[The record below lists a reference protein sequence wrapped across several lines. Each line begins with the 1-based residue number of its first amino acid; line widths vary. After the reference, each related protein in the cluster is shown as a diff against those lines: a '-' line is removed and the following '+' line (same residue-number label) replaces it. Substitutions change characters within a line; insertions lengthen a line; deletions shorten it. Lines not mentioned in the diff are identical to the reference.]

1 MSFTHSSHYTSTEQ
15 LPTHVSICTYRYTSR
30 LELLPYGTFFSPLIV
45 HIQSQSPVL
54 QPNSVRLHP
63 HSASNCFNYT
73 ASQLS
78 HCRKQ
83 QATQT
88 HRYNLWYSYSI
99 AIKSQNF
106 FGRINQCLI
115 FVYSLVVWVT
125 GQRRCAQL
133 DIIKSL
139 LHLII
144 NQKSIAPDHEL

>member
-15 LPTHVSICTYRYTSR
+15 LPTHVSICTYKYTSR

-88 HRYNLWYSYSI
+88 T
-99 AIKSQNF
+99 AGDPDTQVQF
-106 FGRINQCLI
+106 MVQ
-115 FVYSLVVWVT
+115 
-125 GQRRCAQL
+125 
-133 DIIKSL
+133 L
-139 LHLII
+139 LHSNKVIEFLWQNQSVFDLCVLISSVGNRPEEMCI
-144 NQKSIAPDHEL
+144 VRHNQKSIAPDH